1 MLCDFDSGDASD
13 EDNKARDTTPLT
25 EEASTYEEV
34 TKGRK
39 GRHKRLSRAL
49 KQGAQQCKPGCMYTF
64 LMKIISSL

>member
-13 EDNKARDTTPLT
+13 DDNKARDTTPLT

-34 TKGRK
+34 TKGR
-39 GRHKRLSRAL
+39 RKRLSRAL
-49 KQGAQQCKPGCMYTF
+49 KQGAQRCKPGGKYTF